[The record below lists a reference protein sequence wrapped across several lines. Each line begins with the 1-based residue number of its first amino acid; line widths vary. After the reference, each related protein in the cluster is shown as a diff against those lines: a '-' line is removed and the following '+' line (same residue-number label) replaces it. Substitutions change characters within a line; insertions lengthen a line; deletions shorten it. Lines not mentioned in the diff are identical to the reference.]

1 MGEKFYSNGSTVA
14 QIGDTV
20 LYCSADGDTHI
31 SRIVAF
37 LPPGD
42 GADIKLADGDV
53 AIVGNCKKLANS
65 QEVC

>member
-1 MGEKFYSNGSTVA
+1 
-14 QIGDTV
+14 V